1 MKIMPA
7 VLKVGEVASPS
18 GRLVGESRAAA
29 SRRQFANP
37 TSPGGARDRTM
48 FVPRRLHSLNVG
60 TPFRLGHPDK
70 VYHPGDFA
78 SPICDSLHRL
88 HRRQGFVSTA
98 RKYDEIA
105 PTWVTFAA
113 SDLQAVPKSFR
124 VKQDRPD
131 RVCSNCDTT
140 DPANIVLDSDRCNYT
155 CSACGA
161 IQLRTNR
168 KANNRE
174 RACAADEDRTTR
186 GDAYA
191 AAPSRFDIAFKSVSE
206 SRRHLAST
214 AVESSFV
221 SQKAKKRFRLGY
233 AHESTT
239 RAAVLASEARS
250 RMSQKQHS
258 KNAQL
263 IISLERLFDQL
274 EPIDGKLKRHLRVE
288 IDRAFRASVLHC
300 SACHQGCTL
309 NLETRTN
316 SGVAIALISVSLQ
329 RLLDGREN
337 LDALSQAHILAVRDR
352 VARCDASVH
361 SAARAVQVAL
371 HTLLDSHSEA
381 VALPPCMCD
390 AIEGGASQEP
400 LINASLKRGKSKSI
414 RTEEPVLDDGRQ
426 SISPSP
432 HSHST
437 VRSHEHHLQVY
448 EGGSP
453 SMKRARKA
461 CCPPAAMTGEWQQ
474 PIAKPDADSI
484 TMPIIGNPFL
494 SSPAISSL
502 SNTSLASAASAASV
516 ASTVQMAKS
525 KTLPLAPSPAP
536 SSNSIPQLS
545 VKRLQASLEK
555 IWALMPSSP
564 QTQATANRLVT
575 ETLFGQTM
583 SKAVHLHGIKS
594 TVLLAIFID
603 ILGRRLGRVSE
614 APEEIQR
621 LATSKVKSVVLNE
634 MEAFLPSKVETTAE
648 FF

>member
-1 MKIMPA
+1 
-7 VLKVGEVASPS
+7 L
-18 GRLVGESRAAA
+18 
-29 SRRQFANP
+29 
-37 TSPGGARDRTM
+37 
-48 FVPRRLHSLNVG
+48 
-60 TPFRLGHPDK
+60 
-70 VYHPGDFA
+70 
-78 SPICDSLHRL
+78 
-88 HRRQGFVSTA
+88 
-98 RKYDEIA
+98 
-105 PTWVTFAA
+105 
-113 SDLQAVPKSFR
+113 
-124 VKQDRPD
+124 
-131 RVCSNCDTT
+131 
-140 DPANIVLDSDRCNYT
+140 ANILLDSDRCNYT

-161 IQLRTNR
+161 VQSRTNR

-186 GDAYA
+186 GDAYVV
-191 AAPSRFDIAFKSVSE
+191 APSRFDIAFKSVSE
-206 SRRHLAST
+206 SRRHFAIT
-214 AVESSFV
+214 TVESSFV

-274 EPIDGKLKRHLRVE
+274 EPIDVKLKRHLRVE
-288 IDRAFRASVLHC
+288 IDRAFRVSVLHC
-300 SACHQGCTL
+300 SACHEGCTL
-309 NLETRTN
+309 KLETRTN
-316 SGVAIALISVSLQ
+316 SSVAIALIIVSLQ

-352 VARCDASVH
+352 IARCDSSVQ

-371 HTLLDSHSEA
+371 HTLLDSRSEA

-390 AIEGGASQEP
+390 AIEA
-400 LINASLKRGKSKSI
+400 
-414 RTEEPVLDDGRQ
+414 
-426 SISPSP
+426 PSP
-432 HSHST
+432 HLSLT
-437 VRSHEHHLQVY
+437 VKPHEQPSDAIGHLQAH

-461 CCPPAAMTGEWQQ
+461 SCPPATMTGGWQQ
-474 PIAKPDADSI
+474 SIANPDADSPSI
-484 TMPIIGNPFL
+484 PIIGNPSF
-494 SSPAISSL
+494 SSTAISSL
-502 SNTSLASAASAASV
+502 SNTSLASAESA

-525 KTLPLAPSPAP
+525 KTLSLAHSPAP
-536 SSNSIPQLS
+536 SPNPIPQLS
-545 VKRLQASLEK
+545 VKRLQASLQK

-575 ETLFGQTM
+575 ETLFAQTM
-583 SKAVHLHGIKS
+583 SKAVHVHGIKS

-603 ILGRRLGRVSE
+603 TLGSRLGRVGE
-614 APEEIQR
+614 APEEVKR

-634 MEAFLPSKVETTAE
+634 MEAFLPSKAETTAE

>member
-37 TSPGGARDRTM
+37 TSPGGAQDRSM

-88 HRRQGFVSTA
+88 HRRQGFISTA
-98 RKYDEIA
+98 RKYDEVA
-105 PTWVTFAA
+105 PTWVTCAA
-113 SDLQAVPKSFR
+113 SDLQARPKTFQ

-140 DPANIVLDSDRCNYT
+140 DLANIVLDSDRCNYT

-161 IQLRTNR
+161 VQSRTNR

-186 GDAYA
+186 GDAYVV
-191 AAPSRFDIAFKSVSE
+191 APSRFDIAFKSVSE

-214 AVESSFV
+214 TVESSFV

-250 RMSQKQHS
+250 RMNQKQHC

-274 EPIDGKLKRHLRVE
+274 EPIDVKLKRHLRVE

-300 SACHQGCTL
+300 SACHKKCTL

-337 LDALSQAHILAVRDR
+337 LDALSQAHVLAVRDR
-352 VARCDASVH
+352 VARCDSSVQ
-361 SAARAVQVAL
+361 SAARAVKVAL
-371 HTLLDSHSEA
+371 HTLLDNRSEV

-390 AIEGGASQEP
+390 SLEGEESQEP
-400 LINASLKRGKSKSI
+400 LKNASLKRSKSNSVQMD
-414 RTEEPVLDDGRQ
+414 EPIPDDGRQ

-432 HSHST
+432 HN
-437 VRSHEHHLQVY
+437 EHHLQVH

-453 SMKRARKA
+453 SIKRARKA
-461 CCPPAAMTGEWQQ
+461 RCPPAAMTGVWQQ
-474 PIAKPDADSI
+474 PIANPDADSAS
-484 TMPIIGNPFL
+484 MLIIGNPSF

-502 SNTSLASAASAASV
+502 SNTSLASLTSAASA
-516 ASTVQMAKS
+516 ASTVQMAES
-525 KTLPLAPSPAP
+525 KTFPLAPSPAP
-536 SSNSIPQLS
+536 SPNPIPQLS
-545 VKRLQASLEK
+545 VKRLQASLQK

-575 ETLFGQTM
+575 ETLFCQTM
-583 SKAVHLHGIKS
+583 SKAVHVHGIKS

-603 ILGRRLGRVSE
+603 ILGSRLDLVGK
-614 APEEIQR
+614 APEEVQR
-621 LATSKVKSVVLNE
+621 LATAKVKSVVLNE
-634 MEAFLPSKVETTAE
+634 MEAFLPSKAETTAE